1 MRAVASSSFDCII
14 GIARVGAMAGAMGA
28 TNAMLEEHRD
38 SDMAVLIMRSQRLVG
53 GGYNT
58 ATLRS
63 LAVCSTFIPGASRLQ
78 TRRSS

>member
-1 MRAVASSSFDCII
+1 MI

-58 ATLRS
+58 ATP
-63 LAVCSTFIPGASRLQ
+63 AVISYFHPRASRLQ